1 MPIYLHHFNLIVP
14 KSVLETKYK
23 GGIEQFK
30 EDFFM
35 GDDINDME
43 DGELVGVGYM
53 GPDVDVE
60 TLVDAGLSYNEEE
73 PFSKDFIIIGRYGE
87 DPLFWPCDWIV
98 QNRLHAWHI
107 NASEANK
114 KHAEERGN
122 MTIDRI
128 VELIEMD
135 QNPLRAFWIKD

>member
-1 MPIYLHHFNLIVP
+1 MPIYLHHFTLIVP

-35 GDDINDME
+35 GDEINDME
-43 DGELVGVGYM
+43 DGELLGVGYM
-53 GPDVDVE
+53 GPDIDVE

-73 PFSKDFIIIGRYGE
+73 QFSEDFIIIGRYE
-87 DPLFWPCDWIV
+87 EPPLFWPCDWID
-98 QNRLHAWHI
+98 QNLLHAWHV

-114 KHAEERGN
+114 NRAEEVGD
-122 MTIDRI
+122 MTMDRMI
-128 VELIEMD
+128 ELDEMG